1 MTQIRR
7 LLVANRGEIAVRIIR
22 ACERLGIEPVVVYS
36 DADRDSL
43 AVRMASRAVCIG
55 PPPAARSYLSMNT
68 ILHAAIATACDAI
81 HPGYGFLS
89 ERAEFASRCADEKLL
104 FVGPSPEAIGVM
116 GNKLAARKAAIEA
129 GIPVLAGS
137 MKISTADEARRL
149 AADIGYPV
157 LLKAAAGG
165 GGRGMKIVRGELELD
180 RALQAASAGAQ
191 AAFGDG
197 TLYMER
203 YIGNARHI
211 EVQVF
216 GDRHGNIVHV
226 GERDCSLQRRHQKIV
241 EEAPAPFV
249 QPAIVERM
257 RAMALTLARK
267 VKYENAGTVEFIFD
281 RDRNEFF
288 FLEMNTRI
296 QVEHPVTEMISGLD
310 LVQEQ
315 IRVAAGSKLSVRQ
328 DDIVLVG
335 HAMEARVNAE
345 TPGQDFRPHPGRI
358 VKWHAPSDEGV
369 RVDSHCF
376 SGYVVPPYYDSM
388 IAKVIAYGG
397 TRLDAMHNLERAL
410 QSLIVQG
417 IDTTSAFVRALLADE
432 NFRTG
437 EFNTN
442 LVESKIATMA

>member
-203 YIGNARHI
+203 YIGNARHPPPQGRPTPPPRTYCSAA
-211 EVQVF
+211 EGRAANPSPCARPANVRAYV
-216 GDRHGNIVHV
+216 
-226 GERDCSLQRRHQKIV
+226 RDI
-241 EEAPAPFV
+241 
-249 QPAIVERM
+249 
-257 RAMALTLARK
+257 
-267 VKYENAGTVEFIFD
+267 
-281 RDRNEFF
+281 
-288 FLEMNTRI
+288 
-296 QVEHPVTEMISGLD
+296 
-310 LVQEQ
+310 
-315 IRVAAGSKLSVRQ
+315 AGS
-328 DDIVLVG
+328 G
-335 HAMEARVNAE
+335 
-345 TPGQDFRPHPGRI
+345 
-358 VKWHAPSDEGV
+358 
-369 RVDSHCF
+369 
-376 SGYVVPPYYDSM
+376 
-388 IAKVIAYGG
+388 
-397 TRLDAMHNLERAL
+397 RAL
-410 QSLIVQG
+410 AHQIWP
-417 IDTTSAFVRALLADE
+417 
-432 NFRTG
+432 
-437 EFNTN
+437 
-442 LVESKIATMA
+442 